1 MKLNIT
7 RARLTEQETE
17 EVLEEDEEEEEEAE
31 ETIAPLLSNSV
42 KWWECKRFNNP
53 SSNELIIKK
62 PLSPPKPKPKPKP
75 KWGDFNMLSLVW
87 LLAIAGLIVAAMVYH
102 FFSRQH
108 YKQFEDVLGTMCDER
123 ARMLQHQFAVSI
135 NHVHALALLVSTFY
149 LGNNHPPVIDQVNNS
164 SAFLSLKLARS
175 IVRVSNQGY
184 CLGFLFLS
192 RVTAFY

>member
-102 FFSRQH
+102 FFSII
-108 YKQFEDVLGTMCDER
+108 
-123 ARMLQHQFAVSI
+123 S
-135 NHVHALALLVSTFY
+135 
-149 LGNNHPPVIDQVNNS
+149 
-164 SAFLSLKLARS
+164 SLKMCWARCATNGPGCFS
-175 IVRVSNQGY
+175 IS
-184 CLGFLFLS
+184 LLS
-192 RVTAFY
+192 VLTMSMP

>member
-1 MKLNIT
+1 MKLNRT
-7 RARLTEQETE
+7 GARLTEHEAE
-17 EVLEEDEEEEEEAE
+17 EVLEEDDDEAEAEAEEE

-53 SSNELIIKK
+53 SSNDLIKK
-62 PLSPPKPKPKPKP
+62 PLSPPKPKPKP

-87 LLAIAGLIVAAMVYH
+87 LLAIAGLVVAAMVYH

-108 YKQFEDVLGTMCDER
+108 YKQFEVVLGTMCDER

-164 SAFLSLKLARS
+164 SAFLSLKVA
-175 IVRVSNQGY
+175 
-184 CLGFLFLS
+184 LFS
-192 RVTAFY
+192 